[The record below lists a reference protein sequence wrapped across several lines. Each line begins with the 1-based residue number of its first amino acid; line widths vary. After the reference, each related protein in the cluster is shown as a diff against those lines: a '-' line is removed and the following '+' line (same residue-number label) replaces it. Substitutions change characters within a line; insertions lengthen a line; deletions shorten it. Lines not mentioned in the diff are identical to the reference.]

1 MQFTVGRPD
10 LVRAINQRWLLK
22 FWLRSVGQDEVP
34 RWQSVEAE
42 NLSAVKA
49 NLSFLDVMPGEPT
62 RYRVRFQGDTIAK
75 VYGSD
80 CRGKHL
86 DEIVPPQRYGESQAT
101 YLRVLHSRG
110 PVYTI
115 HDLIDGEGR
124 LVHFERLLLP
134 FGSDGV
140 TVDRILGSFEFICA
154 DGAFDAQKLLM
165 KQAQPPVL
173 RLAATIE
180 AQALA

>member
-22 FWLRSVGQDEVP
+22 FWMRNVRQDAVP
-34 RWQSVEAE
+34 RWQTVEAE
-42 NLSAVKA
+42 NLASVKA
-49 NLSFLDVMPGEPT
+49 NLSFVDVIPGEPA
-62 RYRVRFQGDTIAK
+62 RYRVRFHGDTIAK
-75 VYGSD
+75 VYGSVD

-86 DEIVPPQRYGESQAT
+86 DEIIPPQRYGESQAT
-101 YLRVLHSRG
+101 YSEALRGRR

-124 LVHFERLLLP
+124 LVHYERLLLP
-134 FGSDGV
+134 FGSDGA
-140 TVDRILGSFEFICA
+140 TVDRILASFEFICA

-173 RLAATIE
+173 KLAATIE
-180 AQALA
+180 VPAA